1 MKKNNK
7 ITPQQCNLIVF
18 KRNALTSGIYILAI
32 ILLWCSAYIFL
43 YDTSLYYLYQW
54 FGTFAVSLNFILF
67 SLIFPILAG
76 LKLIEKMQKHREM
89 IIQIDNEM
97 MTISQAGQIQQLK
110 WDDIDYV
117 ILFKNN
123 LGIHHLNIATIFPKL
138 QHTFYFQSLFTIK
151 KTEQPQL
158 ELLWKSLKKTPPIG
172 LNVNYHCENHAK
184 TLIEILTLQRTDCAH
199 NQYLTKLNKR
209 KFNVLIAS
217 FIVLSIVAGLL
228 CWYVWHSQKLSLN
241 HNEKNIEGTNFRSF
255 EQQIY
260 IWKQGQGL
268 FVLPGVKD
276 NDFEG
281 LSLDH
286 LENRAPELY
295 SNVGK
300 TASQVYWQEYPL
312 SQLNPRKTRYLGN
325 DYTKD
330 QQHVYFRNILLPKA
344 SASNFEAVLHPEFNT
359 LGYFYGKDQQ
369 QVYYKNKPLSP
380 LQPELSQA
388 FSNSFDYIRDYYNV
402 YYHDQRLDKLNAGF
416 TEIFPGNNR
425 FSQGLNLAWDRRGY
439 FYLNENELPN
449 ISHGKYF
456 GTDPVDLAELRIV
469 ATQSDEPYPGQYH
482 WIFADLHRVY
492 VYDEFYQRL
501 VTLYD
506 FSPQRIQVTGE
517 MALAVHDKTYQLQ
530 STLLRSRSRHGS
542 TSHGFQLSLV
552 NTQTQ
557 KTIASYFSRIA
568 SSFSPQKTLSQW
580 IHPDSDEEYH
590 PPQKVPIIFGFE

>member
-1 MKKNNK
+1 MKINNK
-7 ITPQQCNLIVF
+7 IAPQQFKTVVF
-18 KRNALTSGIYILAI
+18 KRNALTNSFYILAI
-32 ILLWCSAYIFL
+32 ILLWISAYIFL

-54 FGTFAVSLNFILF
+54 FGSFAVSLNFILLL
-67 SLIFPILAG
+67 SLILPILAVCS
-76 LKLIEKMQKHREM
+76 LFEKILQRREM
-89 IIQIDNEM
+89 IIQINHEM
-97 MTISQAGQIQQLK
+97 MTITQAEQTQQFK
-110 WDDIDYV
+110 WDDIEYV

-123 LGIHHLNIATIFPKL
+123 MGIRHLNIATIFPKV
-138 QHTFYFQSLFTIK
+138 QHTFYLQSLFTIK

-184 TLIEILTLQRTDCAH
+184 TLIEILTLQRADCAH
-199 NQYLTKLNKR
+199 NQYLAKLNKR
-209 KFNVLIAS
+209 KYHLLIAS

-241 HNEKNIEGTNFRSF
+241 HNEQNIEGTNFRSF

-300 TASQVYWQEYPL
+300 TSSTVYWQEHPL
-312 SQLNPRKTRYLGN
+312 LLNSEQSEYLGN

-330 QQHVYFRNILLPKA
+330 QQQVYFRNILLPKA
-344 SASNFEAVLHPEFNT
+344 SAGSFKAVLHPEFNT

-380 LQPELSQA
+380 LQPGLSQA
-388 FSNSFDYIRDYYNV
+388 FSNSFDYIRDYHNV

-416 TEIFPGNNR
+416 TEIFPANNR

-456 GTDPVDLAELRIV
+456 GTDPVDLTELRIV

-517 MALAVHDKTYQLQ
+517 MTLAVHDKTYQLQ

-542 TSHGFQLSLV
+542 TSHGFQLSLI

-557 KTIASYFSRIA
+557 KTIAGYFSRIA

-580 IHPDSDEEYH
+580 IHPDSDEE
-590 PPQKVPIIFGFE
+590 